1 MVDPNRK
8 INRLTDKDI
17 QFLDECQEEFANR
30 FTDEDVEFSN
40 HCSKPLADP
49 PIVENWGFSG
59 AGNNHRGGGQRNNY
73 GGGNRYNRGG
83 WNNRGRD
90 RGERAYRGSG
100 ANYHRHNKR
109 RHNDGIEIYG
119 RFHEG
124 NERERSQRDERP
136 HQPMNIR
143 RDYGNFVP
151 ASKDE

>member
-49 PIVENWGFSG
+49 PIVENWGFAG
-59 AGNNHRGGGQRNNY
+59 TGNNYRGGG
-73 GGGNRYNRGG
+73 RYNRGG

-90 RGERAYRGSG
+90 RGERGHRGG
-100 ANYHRHNKR
+100 GGPYQRHNNR
-109 RHNDGIEIYG
+109 RHNEKVYD
-119 RFHEG
+119 RNFHG
-124 NERERSQRDERP
+124 GSERERSDRDERP

-151 ASKDE
+151 ASKD